1 MKSLRIGLTK
11 IKLAMIKN
19 IKKVFA
25 IITLFSAYGAFAQ
38 QDPQY
43 TQYMYNTLTVN
54 SAYAGSLGHLAI
66 TGIYRTQWVG
76 IEGAPDTQSFS
87 LDTPVGKN
95 VGLGISIVN
104 EEIGPTE
111 EQYLDANFSY
121 SIKSGET
128 HKLSFGIKGGGRVI
142 NIDWSKGSYKD
153 PDVQFREN
161 ITNKFLPVVGAG
173 LYWHGERD
181 YIGLSVPNFM
191 TRERYTYDDISEDL
205 VNQRIHVYLI
215 GGYVFDLSAH
225 TKFKPAVFLK
235 YVAGAP
241 IIADISANF
250 MFNNAL
256 TLGVSYRTSDSVSG
270 LVGIQITPMIMAGYA
285 YDYTTTALQNYNSGT
300 HEIMLRFE
308 LVSRKKG
315 LKSPRFF

>member
-1 MKSLRIGLTK
+1 
-11 IKLAMIKN
+11 MIQN
-19 IKKVFA
+19 IKKVFT
-25 IITLFSAYGAFAQ
+25 IISMLSVFCAFAQ
-38 QDPQY
+38 QEPQY

-76 IEGAPDTQSFS
+76 IEGAPDTQSLTIDS
-87 LDTPVGKN
+87 PVGKN
-95 VGLGISIVN
+95 VGLGLSIVS
-104 EEIGPTE
+104 EEIGPSE
-111 EQYLDANFSY
+111 EQYVDANFSY
-121 SIKSGET
+121 TIQSGET
-128 HKLSFGIKGGGRVI
+128 HQLSFGIKGGGRVL

-161 ITNKFLPVVGAG
+161 ITNKFLPVLGAG

-191 TRERYTYDDISEDL
+191 TKERYQYDDIAEDL
-205 VNQRIHVYLI
+205 INERIHVYLI
-215 GGYVFDLSAH
+215 GGIVFDLSAH
-225 TKFKPAVFLK
+225 TKFKPATMVK

-241 IIADISANF
+241 LIADFSANF
-250 MFNNAL
+250 MFNNAI
-256 TLGVSYRTSDSVSG
+256 TLGASYRTGDSVSF
-270 LVGIQITPMIMAGYA
+270 LASLQITPQILVGYT
-285 YDYTTTALQNYNSGT
+285 YDYTTTELQNYNNGT

-308 LVSRKKG
+308 LISRKKG

>member
-1 MKSLRIGLTK
+1 
-11 IKLAMIKN
+11 MIKN
-19 IKKVFA
+19 IKKIFT
-25 IITLFSAYGAFAQ
+25 IITMLSVFGVAAQ

-43 TQYMYNTLTVN
+43 TQYMYNTLSVN

-76 IEGAPDTQSFS
+76 LEGAPKTQSFT
-87 LDTPVGKN
+87 LDTPIAKN
-95 VGLGISIVN
+95 VGLGLSVVS

-111 EQYLDANFSY
+111 EQYVDANFSY
-121 SIKSGET
+121 TIQSGQT

-142 NIDWSKGSYKD
+142 NIDWTKGSHRD

-161 ITNKFLPVVGAG
+161 ISNKFLPVVGAG

-181 YIGLSVPNFM
+181 YIGVAIPNFM
-191 TRERYTYDDISEDL
+191 TRERYDYDDIADDL
-205 VNQRIHVYLI
+205 VNERMHVYLI
-215 GGYVFDLSAH
+215 GGIVFDLSAH
-225 TKFKPAVFLK
+225 TKFKPAVLVK

-241 IIADISANF
+241 LIADFSANF
-250 MFNNAL
+250 MFNNAF
-256 TLGVSYRTSDSVSG
+256 TLGASYRTGDSVSAMAS
-270 LVGIQITPMIMAGYA
+270 LQITPQFLVAYA
-285 YDYTTTALQNYNSGT
+285 YDYTTTELQTYNSGT

>member
-1 MKSLRIGLTK
+1 M
-11 IKLAMIKN
+11 AMIKN
-19 IKKVFA
+19 INKIFT
-25 IITLFSAYGAFAQ
+25 IITMLSVFGVAAQ

-43 TQYMYNTLTVN
+43 TQYMYNTLSVN

-76 IEGAPDTQSFS
+76 LEGAPNTQSFT
-87 LDTPVGKN
+87 LDTPIAKN
-95 VGLGISIVN
+95 LGLGLSVVS
-104 EEIGPTE
+104 EEIGPSE
-111 EQYLDANFSY
+111 EQYIDANFSY
-121 SIKSGET
+121 TIQSGQT
-128 HKLSFGIKGGGRVI
+128 HKLSFGLKGGGRVI
-142 NIDWSKGSYKD
+142 NIDWTKGSHKD

-181 YIGLSVPNFM
+181 YIGVAIPNFL
-191 TRERYTYDDISEDL
+191 TRERYNYDDIADDL
-205 VNQRIHVYLI
+205 VNERMHVYLI
-215 GGYVFDLSAH
+215 GGIVFDLSAH
-225 TKFKPAVFLK
+225 TKFKPAVLVK

-241 IIADISANF
+241 LIADFSANF
-250 MFNNAL
+250 MFNNAI
-256 TLGVSYRTSDSVSG
+256 TLGASYRTGDSVSAMAS
-270 LVGIQITPMIMAGYA
+270 LQITPQFLVGYA
-285 YDYTTTALQNYNSGT
+285 YDYTTTELQTYNSGT

>member
-1 MKSLRIGLTK
+1 
-11 IKLAMIKN
+11 MIKN
-19 IKKVFA
+19 IKKIFT
-25 IITLFSAYGAFAQ
+25 IITMLSVFGVAAQ

-43 TQYMYNTLTVN
+43 TQYMYNTLSVN

-76 IEGAPDTQSFS
+76 LEGAPNTQSFT
-87 LDTPVGKN
+87 LDTPIAKN
-95 VGLGISIVN
+95 LGLGLSVVS
-104 EEIGPTE
+104 EEIGPSE
-111 EQYLDANFSY
+111 EQYIDANFSY
-121 SIKSGET
+121 TIQSGLT

-142 NIDWSKGSYKD
+142 NIDWTKGSHRE

-181 YIGLSVPNFM
+181 YIGIAVPNFM
-191 TRERYTYDDISEDL
+191 TRERYDYDEIADDL
-205 VNQRIHVYLI
+205 VNEKMHVYLI
-215 GGYVFDLSAH
+215 GGIVFDLSAH
-225 TKFKPAVFLK
+225 TKFKPAVLVK

-241 IIADISANF
+241 LIADFSANF
-250 MFNNAL
+250 MFNNAF
-256 TLGVSYRTSDSVSG
+256 TLGASYRTGDSVSA
-270 LVGIQITPMIMAGYA
+270 LASLQITPQFNVGYA
-285 YDYTTTALQNYNSGT
+285 YDYTTTELQTYNSGT

>member
-1 MKSLRIGLTK
+1 
-11 IKLAMIKN
+11 MIQN
-19 IKKVFA
+19 IKKIFT
-25 IITLFSAYGAFAQ
+25 IITMLSVVGALAQ

-43 TQYMYNTLTVN
+43 TQYMYNTLSVN
-54 SAYAGSLGHLAI
+54 SAYAGSLGHLTI

-76 IEGAPDTQSFS
+76 LEGAPSTQSFT
-87 LDTPVGKN
+87 LDTPVGKR
-95 VGLGISIVN
+95 VGLGLSVVS
-104 EEIGPTE
+104 EEIGPSE
-111 EQYLDANFSY
+111 EQYIDANFSY
-121 SIKSGET
+121 TIQSGET

-142 NIDWSKGSYKD
+142 NIDWTKGSYKD

-161 ITNKFLPVVGAG
+161 VTNKFLPVVGAG

-191 TRERYTYDDISEDL
+191 TRERYDYDDIAEDL
-205 VNQRIHVYLI
+205 VNERIHVYLI
-215 GGYVFDLSAH
+215 GGIVFDLSAH
-225 TKFKPAVFLK
+225 TKFKPAVLVK

-241 IIADISANF
+241 LIADFSANF
-250 MFNNAL
+250 MFNNVI
-256 TLGVSYRTSDSVSG
+256 TLGASYRTGDSVSAMAT
-270 LVGIQITPMIMAGYA
+270 LQITPQILAGYA
-285 YDYTTTALQNYNSGT
+285 YDYSTTDLQTYNSGT

>member
-1 MKSLRIGLTK
+1 
-11 IKLAMIKN
+11 MIQN
-19 IKKVFA
+19 IKKIFT
-25 IITLFSAYGAFAQ
+25 IITMLTVFGAVAQ

-43 TQYMYNTLTVN
+43 TQYMYNTLSVN

-66 TGIYRTQWVG
+66 TGLYRTQWVG
-76 IEGAPDTQSFS
+76 LEGAPSTQSFT
-87 LDTPVGKN
+87 LDTPVGKR
-95 VGLGISIVN
+95 VGLGLSVVS
-104 EEIGPTE
+104 EEIGPSE
-111 EQYLDANFSY
+111 EQYIDANFSY
-121 SIKSGET
+121 TIQSGET

-142 NIDWSKGSYKD
+142 NIDWTKGSYKD
-153 PDVQFREN
+153 PDVQFRDN
-161 ITNKFLPVVGAG
+161 ITNKFLPVVGAA

-191 TRERYTYDDISEDL
+191 TRERYNYDDIAEDL
-205 VNQRIHVYLI
+205 IDERIHAYLI
-215 GGYVFDLSAH
+215 GGIVFDLSAH
-225 TKFKPAVFLK
+225 TKFKPAVLVK

-241 IIADISANF
+241 LIADFSANF
-250 MFNNAL
+250 MFNSAL

-270 LVGIQITPMIMAGYA
+270 LASIQITPQILVGYA
-285 YDYTTTALQNYNSGT
+285 YDYTTTELQNYNSGT

>member
-1 MKSLRIGLTK
+1 
-11 IKLAMIKN
+11 MIQN
-19 IKKVFA
+19 IKKIFTA
-25 IITLFSAYGAFAQ
+25 ITMLSVCSALAQ

-43 TQYMYNTLTVN
+43 TQYMYNTLSVN

-76 IEGAPDTQSFS
+76 LEGAPSTQSFT
-87 LDTPVGKN
+87 LDTPIGKN
-95 VGLGISIVN
+95 VGLGLSVVS
-104 EEIGPTE
+104 EEIGPSD
-111 EQYLDANFSY
+111 EQYIDANFSY
-121 SIKSGET
+121 TIQSGQT

-142 NIDWSKGSYKD
+142 NIDWTKGSYRD

-181 YIGLSVPNFM
+181 YIGLAVPNFM
-191 TRERYTYDDISEDL
+191 TKERYDYDDIAEDL
-205 VNQRIHVYLI
+205 MNERIHVYLI
-215 GGYVFDLSAH
+215 GGIVFDLSAH
-225 TKFKPAVFLK
+225 TKFKPAVLLK
-235 YVAGAP
+235 YVSGAP
-241 IIADISANF
+241 LIADLSANF
-250 MFNNAL
+250 MFNNAVS
-256 TLGVSYRTSDSVSG
+256 LGVAYRTSDSVSG
-270 LVGIQITPMIMAGYA
+270 LASIQITPQFNVGYS
-285 YDYTTTALQNYNSGT
+285 YDYTTTELQNYNSGT

>member
-1 MKSLRIGLTK
+1 MLS
-11 IKLAMIKN
+11 
-19 IKKVFA
+19 VFGVA
-25 IITLFSAYGAFAQ
+25 AQ

-43 TQYMYNTLTVN
+43 TQYMYNTLSVN

-76 IEGAPDTQSFS
+76 LEGAPNTQSFT
-87 LDTPVGKN
+87 LDTPIAKN
-95 VGLGISIVN
+95 LGLGLSVVS
-104 EEIGPTE
+104 EEIGPSE
-111 EQYLDANFSY
+111 EQYIDANFSY
-121 SIKSGET
+121 TIQSGQT
-128 HKLSFGIKGGGRVI
+128 HKLSFGLKGGGRVI
-142 NIDWSKGSYKD
+142 NIDWTKGSHKD

-181 YIGLSVPNFM
+181 YIGIAIPNFL
-191 TRERYTYDDISEDL
+191 TRERYNYDDIADDL
-205 VNQRIHVYLI
+205 VNERMHIYLI
-215 GGYVFDLSAH
+215 GGIVFDLSAH
-225 TKFKPAVFLK
+225 TKFKPAVLVK

-241 IIADISANF
+241 LIADFSANF
-250 MFNNAL
+250 MFNNAI
-256 TLGVSYRTSDSVSG
+256 TLGASYRTGDSVSAMAS
-270 LVGIQITPMIMAGYA
+270 LQITPQFLVGYA
-285 YDYTTTALQNYNSGT
+285 YDYTTTELQTYNSGT

>member
-1 MKSLRIGLTK
+1 
-11 IKLAMIKN
+11 MIKN

-25 IITLFSAYGAFAQ
+25 LLTLFSVYGAFAQ

-76 IEGAPDTQSFS
+76 IEGAPDTQSFT

-121 SIKSGET
+121 TIKSGES

-142 NIDWSKGSYKD
+142 NIDWSKGSHKD

-181 YIGLSVPNFM
+181 YIGLSIPNFM
-191 TRERYTYDDISEDL
+191 TRERYTYDDIADDL
-205 VNQRIHVYLI
+205 VNERMHLYLI
-215 GGYVFDLSAH
+215 GGIVFDLSAH
-225 TKFKPAVFLK
+225 TKFKPTVLVK

-241 IIADISANF
+241 IIADFSANF

>member
-1 MKSLRIGLTK
+1 
-11 IKLAMIKN
+11 MIKN
-19 IKKVFA
+19 IKKIFT
-25 IITLFSAYGAFAQ
+25 IITMLSVFGVAAQ

-43 TQYMYNTLTVN
+43 TQYMYNTLSVN

-76 IEGAPDTQSFS
+76 LEGAPNTQSFT
-87 LDTPVGKN
+87 LDTPIAKN
-95 VGLGISIVN
+95 LGLGLSVVS
-104 EEIGPTE
+104 EEIGPSE
-111 EQYLDANFSY
+111 EQYVDANFSY
-121 SIKSGET
+121 TIQSGLT

-142 NIDWSKGSYKD
+142 NIDWTKGSHRE

-181 YIGLSVPNFM
+181 YIGIAVPNFM
-191 TRERYTYDDISEDL
+191 TRERYNYDDIADDL
-205 VNQRIHVYLI
+205 VNERMHVYLI
-215 GGYVFDLSAH
+215 GGIVFDLSAH
-225 TKFKPAVFLK
+225 TKFKPAVLVK

-241 IIADISANF
+241 LIADFSANF
-250 MFNNAL
+250 MFNNAF
-256 TLGVSYRTSDSVSG
+256 TLGASYRTGDSVSA
-270 LVGIQITPMIMAGYA
+270 LASLQITPQFNVGYA
-285 YDYTTTALQNYNSGT
+285 YDYATTELQTYNSGT

>member
-1 MKSLRIGLTK
+1 
-11 IKLAMIKN
+11 MIQN
-19 IKKVFA
+19 IKKIFTLITMLSVF
-25 IITLFSAYGAFAQ
+25 GALAQ

-43 TQYMYNTLTVN
+43 TQYMYNTLSVN

-66 TGIYRTQWVG
+66 NGIYRTQWVG
-76 IEGAPDTQSFS
+76 LEGAPSTQSFT

-95 VGLGISIVN
+95 VGLGLSVVS
-104 EEIGPTE
+104 EEIGPSE
-111 EQYLDANFSY
+111 EQYIDANFSY
-121 SIKSGET
+121 TIQSGQT

-142 NIDWSKGSYKD
+142 NIDWTKGSYRD

-181 YIGLSVPNFM
+181 YIGLAVPNFM
-191 TRERYTYDDISEDL
+191 TKERYDYDDIAEDL
-205 VNQRIHVYLI
+205 MNERIHVYLI
-215 GGYVFDLSAH
+215 GGIVFDLSAH
-225 TKFKPAVFLK
+225 TKFKPAVLLK

-241 IIADISANF
+241 LIADLSANF
-250 MFNNAL
+250 MFNNAV
-256 TLGVSYRTSDSVSG
+256 TLGVSYRTSDSVSA
-270 LVGIQITPMIMAGYA
+270 LASLQITPQFIVGYA
-285 YDYTTTALQNYNSGT
+285 YDYSTTELQNYNSGT

>member
-1 MKSLRIGLTK
+1 
-11 IKLAMIKN
+11 MIQN
-19 IKKVFA
+19 IKKIFTA
-25 IITLFSAYGAFAQ
+25 ITMLSVCSALAQ

-43 TQYMYNTLTVN
+43 TQYMYNTLSVN

-76 IEGAPDTQSFS
+76 LEGAPSTQSFT
-87 LDTPVGKN
+87 LDTPIGKN
-95 VGLGISIVN
+95 VGLGLSVVS
-104 EEIGPTE
+104 EEIGPSE
-111 EQYLDANFSY
+111 EQYIDANFSY
-121 SIKSGET
+121 TIQSGQT

-142 NIDWSKGSYKD
+142 NIDWTKGSYRD

-181 YIGLSVPNFM
+181 YIGLAVPNFM
-191 TRERYTYDDISEDL
+191 TKERYDYDDIAEDL
-205 VNQRIHVYLI
+205 MNERIHVYLI
-215 GGYVFDLSAH
+215 GGIVFDLSAH
-225 TKFKPAVFLK
+225 TKFKPAVLLK
-235 YVAGAP
+235 YVSGAP
-241 IIADISANF
+241 LIADLSANF
-250 MFNNAL
+250 MFNNAVS
-256 TLGVSYRTSDSVSG
+256 LGVAYRTSDSVSG
-270 LVGIQITPMIMAGYA
+270 LASIQITPQFNVGYS
-285 YDYTTTALQNYNSGT
+285 YDYTTTELQNYNSGT

>member
-1 MKSLRIGLTK
+1 
-11 IKLAMIKN
+11 
-19 IKKVFA
+19 
-25 IITLFSAYGAFAQ
+25 
-38 QDPQY
+38 
-43 TQYMYNTLTVN
+43 
-54 SAYAGSLGHLAI
+54 
-66 TGIYRTQWVG
+66 
-76 IEGAPDTQSFS
+76 
-87 LDTPVGKN
+87 
-95 VGLGISIVN
+95 
-104 EEIGPTE
+104 
-111 EQYLDANFSY
+111 
-121 SIKSGET
+121 
-128 HKLSFGIKGGGRVI
+128 
-142 NIDWSKGSYKD
+142 
-153 PDVQFREN
+153 
-161 ITNKFLPVVGAG
+161 
-173 LYWHGERD
+173 
-181 YIGLSVPNFM
+181 M

-225 TKFKPAVFLK
+225 TKFKPALFLK

-241 IIADISANF
+241 MIADISANF

-270 LVGIQITPMIMAGYA
+270 LVGIQITPMLMAGYA

>member
-1 MKSLRIGLTK
+1 
-11 IKLAMIKN
+11 MIQN
-19 IKKVFA
+19 IKKIFT
-25 IITLFSAYGAFAQ
+25 IITMLSVFGALAQ

-43 TQYMYNTLTVN
+43 TQYMYNTLSVN

-76 IEGAPDTQSFS
+76 LEGAPSTQSFT
-87 LDTPVGKN
+87 LDTPIGKN
-95 VGLGISIVN
+95 VGLGLSVVS
-104 EEIGPTE
+104 EEIGPSE
-111 EQYLDANFSY
+111 EQYIDGNFSY
-121 SIKSGET
+121 TIQSGQT

-142 NIDWSKGSYKD
+142 NIDWTKGSYRD

-181 YIGLSVPNFM
+181 YIGLAVPNFM
-191 TRERYTYDDISEDL
+191 TRERYDYDDIADDL
-205 VNQRIHVYLI
+205 VNERMHVYLI
-215 GGYVFDLSAH
+215 GGIVFDLSAH
-225 TKFKPAVFLK
+225 TKFKPAVLVK

-241 IIADISANF
+241 LIADLSANF
-250 MFNNAL
+250 MFNNAF
-256 TLGVSYRTSDSVSG
+256 TLGVAYRTSDSVSA
-270 LVGIQITPMIMAGYA
+270 LASLQITPQFNVGYA
-285 YDYTTTALQNYNSGT
+285 YDYTTTELQNYNSGT

>member
-1 MKSLRIGLTK
+1 
-11 IKLAMIKN
+11 MIKN
-19 IKKVFA
+19 IKKIFT
-25 IITLFSAYGAFAQ
+25 IITMLSVFGVGAQ

-43 TQYMYNTLTVN
+43 TQYMYNTLSVN

-76 IEGAPDTQSFS
+76 LEGAPNTQSFT
-87 LDTPVGKN
+87 LDTPVAKN
-95 VGLGISIVN
+95 VGLGLSVVS
-104 EEIGPTE
+104 EEIGPSE
-111 EQYLDANFSY
+111 EQYIDANFSY
-121 SIKSGET
+121 TIQSGQT

-142 NIDWSKGSYKD
+142 NIDWTKGSHRD
-153 PDVQFREN
+153 PDTQFREN

-181 YIGLSVPNFM
+181 YIGVSIPNFM
-191 TRERYTYDDISEDL
+191 TRERYDYDDIADDL
-205 VNQRIHVYLI
+205 VNERMHVYLI
-215 GGYVFDLSAH
+215 GGIVFDLSAH
-225 TKFKPAVFLK
+225 TKFKPAALVK

-241 IIADISANF
+241 LIADFSANF
-250 MFNNAL
+250 MFNNVF
-256 TLGVSYRTSDSVSG
+256 TLGASYRTGDSVSAMAS
-270 LVGIQITPMIMAGYA
+270 LQITPQFLVAYA
-285 YDYTTTALQNYNSGT
+285 YDYTTTELQTYNSGT

>member
-1 MKSLRIGLTK
+1 
-11 IKLAMIKN
+11 MIQN
-19 IKKVFA
+19 IKKIFTA
-25 IITLFSAYGAFAQ
+25 ITMLSVFSALAQ

-43 TQYMYNTLTVN
+43 TQYMYNTLSVN

-76 IEGAPDTQSFS
+76 LEGAPSTQSFT
-87 LDTPVGKN
+87 LDTPIGKN
-95 VGLGISIVN
+95 VGLGLSVVS
-104 EEIGPTE
+104 EEIGPSE
-111 EQYLDANFSY
+111 EQYIDANFSY
-121 SIKSGET
+121 TIQSGQT

-142 NIDWSKGSYKD
+142 NIDWTKGSYRD

-181 YIGLSVPNFM
+181 YIGLAVPNFM
-191 TRERYTYDDISEDL
+191 TKERYDYDDIAEDL
-205 VNQRIHVYLI
+205 MNERIHVYLI
-215 GGYVFDLSAH
+215 GGIVFDLSAH
-225 TKFKPAVFLK
+225 TKFKPAVLLK
-235 YVAGAP
+235 YVSGAP
-241 IIADISANF
+241 LIADLSANF
-250 MFNNAL
+250 MFNNAV
-256 TLGVSYRTSDSVSG
+256 TLGVAYRTSDSVSG
-270 LVGIQITPMIMAGYA
+270 LASIQITPQFNVGYS
-285 YDYTTTALQNYNSGT
+285 YDYTTTELQNYNSGT

>member
-1 MKSLRIGLTK
+1 
-11 IKLAMIKN
+11 MIKN
-19 IKKVFA
+19 IKKIFT
-25 IITLFSAYGAFAQ
+25 IITMLSVFGVAAQ

-43 TQYMYNTLTVN
+43 TQYMYNTLSVN

-76 IEGAPDTQSFS
+76 LEGAPNTQSFS
-87 LDTPVGKN
+87 LDTPIAKN
-95 VGLGISIVN
+95 LGLGLSVVS
-104 EEIGPTE
+104 EEIGPSE
-111 EQYLDANFSY
+111 EQYVDANFSY
-121 SIKSGET
+121 TIQSGLT

-142 NIDWSKGSYKD
+142 NIDWTKGSHRE

-181 YIGLSVPNFM
+181 YIGIAVPNFM
-191 TRERYTYDDISEDL
+191 TRERYNYDDIADDL
-205 VNQRIHVYLI
+205 VNERMHVYLI
-215 GGYVFDLSAH
+215 GGIVFDLSAH
-225 TKFKPAVFLK
+225 TKFKPAVLVK

-241 IIADISANF
+241 LIADFSANF
-250 MFNNAL
+250 MFNNAF
-256 TLGVSYRTSDSVSG
+256 TLGASYRTGDSVSA
-270 LVGIQITPMIMAGYA
+270 LASLQITPQFNVGYA
-285 YDYTTTALQNYNSGT
+285 YDYTTTELQTYNSGT

>member
-1 MKSLRIGLTK
+1 
-11 IKLAMIKN
+11 MIKN
-19 IKKVFA
+19 IKKIFT
-25 IITLFSAYGAFAQ
+25 IITMLSVFGVAAQ

-43 TQYMYNTLTVN
+43 TQYMYNTLSVN

-76 IEGAPDTQSFS
+76 LEGAPNTQSFT
-87 LDTPVGKN
+87 LDTPIAKN
-95 VGLGISIVN
+95 LGLGISVVS
-104 EEIGPTE
+104 EEIGPSE

-121 SIKSGET
+121 TIQSGQT

-142 NIDWSKGSYKD
+142 NIDWTKGSHRE

-181 YIGLSVPNFM
+181 YIGIAVPNFM
-191 TRERYTYDDISEDL
+191 TRERYDYDDIADDL
-205 VNQRIHVYLI
+205 VNERMHVYLI
-215 GGYVFDLSAH
+215 GGIVFDLSTH
-225 TKFKPAVFLK
+225 TKFKPAALVK

-241 IIADISANF
+241 LIADFSANF

-256 TLGVSYRTSDSVSG
+256 TLGVSYRTGDSVSAMAS
-270 LVGIQITPMIMAGYA
+270 IQITPQFLVGYA
-285 YDYTTTALQNYNSGT
+285 YDYTTTELQTYNSGT

>member
-1 MKSLRIGLTK
+1 
-11 IKLAMIKN
+11 MIKN
-19 IKKVFA
+19 INKIFT
-25 IITLFSAYGAFAQ
+25 IITMLSVFGVAAQ

-43 TQYMYNTLTVN
+43 TQYMYNTLSVN

-76 IEGAPDTQSFS
+76 LEGAPNTQSFT
-87 LDTPVGKN
+87 LDTPIAKN
-95 VGLGISIVN
+95 LGLGLSVVS
-104 EEIGPTE
+104 EEIGPSE
-111 EQYLDANFSY
+111 EQYIDANFSY
-121 SIKSGET
+121 TIQSGQT
-128 HKLSFGIKGGGRVI
+128 HKLSFGLKGGGRVI
-142 NIDWSKGSYKD
+142 NIDWTKGSHKD

-181 YIGLSVPNFM
+181 YIGIAIPNFL
-191 TRERYTYDDISEDL
+191 TRERYNYDDIADDL
-205 VNQRIHVYLI
+205 VNERMHVYLI
-215 GGYVFDLSAH
+215 GGIVFDLSAH
-225 TKFKPAVFLK
+225 TKFKPAVLVK

-241 IIADISANF
+241 LIADFSANF
-250 MFNNAL
+250 MFNNAI
-256 TLGVSYRTSDSVSG
+256 TLGASYRTGDSVSAMAS
-270 LVGIQITPMIMAGYA
+270 LQITPQFLVGYA
-285 YDYTTTALQNYNSGT
+285 YDYTTTELQTYNSGT

>member
-1 MKSLRIGLTK
+1 MIQNINK
-11 IKLAMIKN
+11 I
-19 IKKVFA
+19 FT
-25 IITLFSAYGAFAQ
+25 IITMLSVFGVAAQ

-43 TQYMYNTLTVN
+43 TQYMYNTLSVN

-76 IEGAPDTQSFS
+76 LEGAPNTHSFT
-87 LDTPVGKN
+87 LDTPIAKN
-95 VGLGISIVN
+95 LGLGLSVVS
-104 EEIGPTE
+104 EEIGPSE
-111 EQYLDANFSY
+111 EQYIDANFSY
-121 SIKSGET
+121 TIQSGQT
-128 HKLSFGIKGGGRVI
+128 HKLSFGLKGGGRVI
-142 NIDWSKGSYKD
+142 NIDWTKGNHKD

-181 YIGLSVPNFM
+181 YIGVAIPNFL
-191 TRERYTYDDISEDL
+191 TRERYNYDDIADDL
-205 VNQRIHVYLI
+205 VNEKMHVYLI
-215 GGYVFDLSAH
+215 GGIVFDLSAH
-225 TKFKPAVFLK
+225 TKFKPAALVK

-241 IIADISANF
+241 LIADFSANF
-250 MFNNAL
+250 MFNNVI
-256 TLGVSYRTSDSVSG
+256 TLGASYRTGDSVSAMAS
-270 LVGIQITPMIMAGYA
+270 LQITPQFLVGYA
-285 YDYTTTALQNYNSGT
+285 YDYTTTELQTYNSGT

>member
-1 MKSLRIGLTK
+1 
-11 IKLAMIKN
+11 MIKN
-19 IKKVFA
+19 IKKIFT
-25 IITLFSAYGAFAQ
+25 IITMLSVFGVAAQ

-43 TQYMYNTLTVN
+43 TQYMYNTLSVN

-76 IEGAPDTQSFS
+76 LEGAPNTQSFT
-87 LDTPVGKN
+87 LDTPIAKN
-95 VGLGISIVN
+95 LGLGLSVVS

-111 EQYLDANFSY
+111 EQYIDANFSY
-121 SIKSGET
+121 TIQSGLT

-142 NIDWSKGSYKD
+142 NIDWTKGSHRE
-153 PDVQFREN
+153 PDAQFREN

-181 YIGLSVPNFM
+181 YIGIAVPNFM
-191 TRERYTYDDISEDL
+191 TRERYNYDDIADDL
-205 VNQRIHVYLI
+205 VNERMHVYLI
-215 GGYVFDLSAH
+215 GGIVFDLSAH
-225 TKFKPAVFLK
+225 TKFKPAVLVK

-241 IIADISANF
+241 LIADFSANF
-250 MFNNAL
+250 MFNNAF
-256 TLGVSYRTSDSVSG
+256 TLGASYRTGDSVSA
-270 LVGIQITPMIMAGYA
+270 LASLQITPQFNVGYA
-285 YDYTTTALQNYNSGT
+285 YDYTTTELQTYNSGT

>member
-1 MKSLRIGLTK
+1 
-11 IKLAMIKN
+11 MIKN
-19 IKKVFA
+19 IKKIFT
-25 IITLFSAYGAFAQ
+25 IITMLSVFGVAAQ

-43 TQYMYNTLTVN
+43 TQYMYNTLSVN

-76 IEGAPDTQSFS
+76 LEGAPSTQSFT
-87 LDTPVGKN
+87 LDTPIAKN
-95 VGLGISIVN
+95 VGLGLSVVS
-104 EEIGPTE
+104 EEIGPAE
-111 EQYLDANFSY
+111 EQYIDANFSY
-121 SIKSGET
+121 TIQSGQT

-142 NIDWSKGSYKD
+142 NIDWTKGSHRD

-181 YIGLSVPNFM
+181 YIGIAIPNFL
-191 TRERYTYDDISEDL
+191 TRERYNYDDIADDL
-205 VNQRIHVYLI
+205 VNERMHIYLI
-215 GGYVFDLSAH
+215 GGLVFDLSAH
-225 TKFKPAVFLK
+225 TKFKPAAMVK
-235 YVAGAP
+235 YVSGAP
-241 IIADISANF
+241 LIADFSANF
-250 MFNNAL
+250 MFNNAF
-256 TLGVSYRTSDSVSG
+256 TLGASYRTGDSVSAMAA
-270 LVGIQITPMIMAGYA
+270 IQITPQFLVGYA
-285 YDYTTTALQNYNSGT
+285 YDYTTTELQSYNSGT

>member
-1 MKSLRIGLTK
+1 
-11 IKLAMIKN
+11 MIKN
-19 IKKVFA
+19 IKKIFT
-25 IITLFSAYGAFAQ
+25 IITMLSVFGVAAQ

-43 TQYMYNTLTVN
+43 TQYMYNTLSVN
-54 SAYAGSLGHLAI
+54 SAYAGSLGHLAV

-76 IEGAPDTQSFS
+76 LEGAPNTQSFT
-87 LDTPVGKN
+87 LDTPIAKN
-95 VGLGISIVN
+95 LGLGLSVVS

-111 EQYLDANFSY
+111 EQYIDANFSY
-121 SIKSGET
+121 TIQSGLT

-142 NIDWSKGSYKD
+142 NIDWTKGSHRE
-153 PDVQFREN
+153 PDAQFREN

-181 YIGLSVPNFM
+181 YIGIAVPNFM
-191 TRERYTYDDISEDL
+191 TRERYNYDDIADDL
-205 VNQRIHVYLI
+205 VNERMHVYLI
-215 GGYVFDLSAH
+215 GGIVFDLSAH
-225 TKFKPAVFLK
+225 TKFKPAVLVK

-241 IIADISANF
+241 LIADFSANF
-250 MFNNAL
+250 MFNNAF
-256 TLGVSYRTSDSVSG
+256 TLGASYRTGDSVSA
-270 LVGIQITPMIMAGYA
+270 LASLQITPQFNVGYA
-285 YDYTTTALQNYNSGT
+285 YDYTTTELQTYNSGT

>member
-1 MKSLRIGLTK
+1 
-11 IKLAMIKN
+11 MIKN

-25 IITLFSAYGAFAQ
+25 LLTLFSVYGAFAQ

-76 IEGAPDTQSFS
+76 IEGAPDTQSFT

-95 VGLGISIVN
+95 VGLGISIVH

-121 SIKSGET
+121 TIKSGES

-142 NIDWSKGSYKD
+142 NIDWSKGSHKD

-181 YIGLSVPNFM
+181 YIGLSIPNFM
-191 TRERYTYDDISEDL
+191 TRERYTYDDIADDL
-205 VNQRIHVYLI
+205 VNERMHLYLI
-215 GGYVFDLSAH
+215 GGIVFDLSAH
-225 TKFKPAVFLK
+225 TKFKPTVLVK

-241 IIADISANF
+241 IIADFSANF

>member
-1 MKSLRIGLTK
+1 
-11 IKLAMIKN
+11 MIKN
-19 IKKVFA
+19 IKKIFT
-25 IITLFSAYGAFAQ
+25 IITMLSVFGVAAQ

-43 TQYMYNTLTVN
+43 TQYMYNTLSVN

-76 IEGAPDTQSFS
+76 LEGAPNTQSFT
-87 LDTPVGKN
+87 LDTPIAKN
-95 VGLGISIVN
+95 LGLGLSVVS
-104 EEIGPTE
+104 EEIGPSE
-111 EQYLDANFSY
+111 EQYIDANFSY
-121 SIKSGET
+121 TIQSGLT

-142 NIDWSKGSYKD
+142 NIDWTKGSHRE

-181 YIGLSVPNFM
+181 YIGIAVPNFM
-191 TRERYTYDDISEDL
+191 TRERYNYDDIADDL
-205 VNQRIHVYLI
+205 VNERMHVYLI
-215 GGYVFDLSAH
+215 GGIVFDLSAH
-225 TKFKPAVFLK
+225 TKFKPAVLVK

-241 IIADISANF
+241 LIADFSANF
-250 MFNNAL
+250 MFNNAF
-256 TLGVSYRTSDSVSG
+256 TLGASYRTGDSVSA
-270 LVGIQITPMIMAGYA
+270 LASLQITPQFNVGYA
-285 YDYTTTALQNYNSGT
+285 YDYTTTELQTYNSGT

>member
-1 MKSLRIGLTK
+1 
-11 IKLAMIKN
+11 MIKN
-19 IKKVFA
+19 INKIFT
-25 IITLFSAYGAFAQ
+25 IITMLSVFGVAAQ

-43 TQYMYNTLTVN
+43 TQYMYNTLSVN

-76 IEGAPDTQSFS
+76 LEGAPNTQSFT
-87 LDTPVGKN
+87 LDTPIAKN
-95 VGLGISIVN
+95 LGLGLSVVS
-104 EEIGPTE
+104 EEIGPSE
-111 EQYLDANFSY
+111 EQYIDANFSY
-121 SIKSGET
+121 SIQSGQT
-128 HKLSFGIKGGGRVI
+128 HKLSFGLKGGGRVI
-142 NIDWSKGSYKD
+142 NIDWTKGSHKD

-181 YIGLSVPNFM
+181 YIGIAIPNFL
-191 TRERYTYDDISEDL
+191 TRERYNYDDIADDL
-205 VNQRIHVYLI
+205 VNERMHVYLI
-215 GGYVFDLSAH
+215 GGIVFDLSAH
-225 TKFKPAVFLK
+225 TKFKPAVLVK

-241 IIADISANF
+241 LIADFSANF
-250 MFNNAL
+250 MFNNAI
-256 TLGVSYRTSDSVSG
+256 TLGASYRTGDSVSAMAS
-270 LVGIQITPMIMAGYA
+270 LQITPQFLVGYA
-285 YDYTTTALQNYNSGT
+285 YDYTTTELQTYNSGT